1 MCRFPAIRKPGP
13 CRTFVLGRG
22 DGRAPESP
30 LPQNDAPSLPTR
42 PVTAMFS
49 YLSPDLRVPS
59 DRPLREVLAPCEI
72 YKTRSLPIAKPV
84 QEKTVTACTITIAG
98 NMVTQIPIAATRL
111 NKPTM
116 KPTPLRDSVSVQS
129 GSVENRSTTLIRS
142 MRPVAERSS
151 LQPAVPSGV
160 PQLRSPVRRP

>member
-1 MCRFPAIRKPGP
+1 M
-13 CRTFVLGRG
+13 
-22 DGRAPESP
+22 
-30 LPQNDAPSLPTR
+30 
-42 PVTAMFS
+42 
-49 YLSPDLRVPS
+49 
-59 DRPLREVLAPCEI
+59 
-72 YKTRSLPIAKPV
+72 
-84 QEKTVTACTITIAG
+84 TACTITIAG